1 MEIIVK
7 EINNETSIKDNER
20 KIKYINEII
29 CPECEET
36 VKIKFENYKVKLFKY
51 KNGHEEKILTLSEF
65 KNLITKDESKIIC
78 DLCKAINKSQ
88 ANNNIFYYCF
98 TCNQKFCPICK
109 SKHEKDNDHVQRII
123 DYDLK
128 NYYCNEH
135 NEQYNSYCK
144 KCEKNIC
151 IKCINKHNEH
161 GIINYQNILQ
171 KEEEKEKDLKILRNK
186 IDQMIEYLNEVIYTF
201 HETIKNFELYKRI

>member
-1 MEIIVK
+1 
-7 EINNETSIKDNER
+7 
-20 KIKYINEII
+20 
-29 CPECEET
+29 
-36 VKIKFENYKVKLFKY
+36 VKLFKC
-51 KNGHEEKILTLSEF
+51 KNGHKEKILTLSEF

-98 TCNQKFCPICK
+98 TCNKKFCPICK

-135 NEQYNSYCK
+135 NEQYNSYFN

-151 IKCINKHNEH
+151 IKCVNKHSEH
-161 GIINYQNILQ
+161 GIINYQNILP

-186 IDQMIEYLNEVIYTF
+186 INQMIEYLNEVVYTF
-201 HETIKNFELYKRI
+201 QETIKNFELLYDV